1 MTFVLETSG
10 LRRDH
15 KWPVDIQ
22 LSFCWPRRDGLLLLS
37 FQVMRCHILGTHLR
51 ARTRMHAEQRAPV
64 AMGLASSLWRGR
76 SEEPRLGQQVS
87 SLPRGSWSPEAAPT
101 PASPCCC
108 CHCVQFASL
117 QYPPSIQVLHPVRA
131 SRWGPEQFTAAKPQE
146 TLPNF
151 IAPSL
156 WPPSSPGEL
165 QSRRPVS
172 SASDNPVFAKGNRH
186 YLRGP
191 PCWE

>member
-1 MTFVLETSG
+1 MPHPGHTPAGTYTYACRTACPSCYGPCFQ
-10 LRRDH
+10 
-15 KWPVDIQ
+15 PVEGEERGAQ
-22 LSFCWPRRDGLLLLS
+22 ARPAGLLP
-37 FQVMRCHILGTHLR
+37 
-51 ARTRMHAEQRAPV
+51 AP
-64 AMGLASSLWRGR
+64 GFP
-76 SEEPRLGQQVS
+76 E
-87 SLPRGSWSPEAAPT
+87 PRGSSHP
-101 PASPCCC
+101 SFSCCC

-191 PCWE
+191 PCWEWRCGDGLGLVLA